1 MNVSI
6 ELKQVEQNI
15 NSIFQGPSE
24 LTRVGMIWMLYC
36 TALSVNSQASG
47 GI

>member
-6 ELKQVEQNI
+6 ELKQAEQNT

-24 LTRVGMIWMLYC
+24 LTRVRMIGLRYFN
-36 TALSVNSQASG
+36 ALSVNSQASG